1 MKKLRAGTGTP
12 VDTAFTGMDTR
23 PTSPRAE
30 FDLMTE
36 QDPARHLKVC
46 RRQLY
51 NGSMAGL
58 IPCFKLGNAVRF
70 RTADV
75 ASAIERMRIG

>member
-1 MKKLRAGTGTP
+1 
-12 VDTAFTGMDTR
+12 MDTR

-70 RTADV
+70 RSKRGLKRHRVSLRCIA
-75 ASAIERMRIG
+75 